1 MDHPLR
7 TMTPG
12 PAAANVTRTT
22 VDWESIVAGPAEY
35 VILGFPGN
43 DFTGEIAPEL
53 VKLVDSGTI
62 RVLDLV
68 FVAKDADGDVL
79 VVEFDEHEGLAAFAE
94 IDGEVGGLIGAED
107 IEHATADLPPNSSL
121 ALLVWEDCW
130 AAPFME
136 AVRRAG
142 GEVLEGAR
150 IPPELMADA

>member
-7 TMTPG
+7 TMTCRPT
-12 PAAANVTRTT
+12 AANVTPTT

-43 DFTGEIAPEL
+43 DFKGEIAPEL

-79 VVEFDEHEGLAAFAE
+79 IVEFDEHEGLAAFAE
-94 IDGEVGGLIGAED
+94 IDGEVGGLIGTED
-107 IEHATADLPPNSSL
+107 IEHATADLPPNSSI
-121 ALLVWEDCW
+121 ALLVWEDLW
-130 AAPFME
+130 AAPFVE

-142 GEVLEGAR
+142 GELLEGAR
-150 IPPELMADA
+150 IPAELLEDV